1 MKKHIKR
8 ISILLTVLMILSA
21 FPMVSAYEYVSPD
34 NVTYLDASFA
44 TVGTENWYAWTW
56 SDNSNGRWVQGTEV
70 SYRVYSFNYLD
81 NNVLFA
87 RVDKT
92 KQADWNNG
100 SVYNQT
106 EDLVNHTA
114 DYYYVITA
122 WNSSS
127 SDKMQGK
134 WEFVGPDKPP
144 TDPTEVYYTVEP
156 PTTDPVT
163 EPSTD
168 NAHDSLY
175 NTYQRIRDSIPVG
188 GTPYT
193 KESQQR
199 FNAALRAAEDLLD
212 DATATDTQL
221 REAEQE
227 LKDAYNS
234 LEYSTADRTKLWT
247 AIEKLRTIIES
258 GEYKNYS
265 NADELKEIYDYA
277 LPVVYYE
284 PDQSVIDEWEAK
296 IYAAL
301 QKAGVITEPTT
312 EPNYTEPYTTGYTEP
327 TATTED
333 PTGHCTEFDLPYS
346 PDFAVALANYT
357 NNLMGESLSVSD
369 IDIFHYD
376 QTTVVFGLSD
386 NLCTEGHENIDGY
399 HFENW
404 NFFPREANKTGY
416 CVYYNGT
423 IYNLPDA
430 VSNNIMTAS
439 ALASIIPHS
448 SKLEGSTQ
456 PTETTE
462 SSQPIITEPTDPTT
476 TTEDPTG
483 HCTDN
488 EEMFRQIFATELAE
502 YSNELGYEEPFS
514 IEDVEFFYRNSGSM
528 AVFALRDKWCTVSEE
543 TIGNYKF
550 TNPSFFGNPKN
561 KTGLCVYYNNT
572 IFSIAKAVQEG
583 YVTAEFL
590 ASVIPNTTF
599 VGSTE
604 TTEATQPTQGIYDEV
619 VQAIV
624 QRHADAGVQPYH
636 VNVMYLKQLKNG
648 KWLLRYSVSIFLY
661 TQEMHVEHFGKWTYE
676 TANPAAEI
684 YDNGN
689 FYSFTEAYEK
699 GIITDNDMPEICS
712 EISGLTK
719 DEEPTTQITPT
730 EVTAPTTD
738 PEPLWM
744 TAMRAFKVY
753 LGSLYDGYYD
763 VSKTTYLG
771 KIGEDCELLYGWGYE
786 EPVSGGYIQIGSY
799 KIWAPATTP
808 FQSAGLFIYKN
819 GEIKL
824 LKDAFADGDVT
835 DVERIISLIKAAD
848 KSLGFEI
855 TDITQTDNTEPASTQ
870 SATTETV
877 PAVKYDIRNAKF
889 SSISAKTY
897 TGKAITPAVKVTYGG
912 KTLVKNKDY
921 TVSYGN
927 NKNAGAGT
935 ITVKGIGSYTNSKK
949 IVFKINK
956 AANTMTAKAT
966 AKTVKYSQLKNAKQT
981 VSAITVKK
989 AIGKVSYKKTSGKSF
1004 FTVNTETGKITIKKG
1019 TQKGT
1024 YTIKVKVTAAGNSNY
1039 KSASKTVTVKI
1050 KVK

>member
-1 MKKHIKR
+1 MKGDINVKKHIKR
-8 ISILLTVLMILSA
+8 ISILLAVLMILSA
-21 FPMVSAYEYVSPD
+21 FPMASAYEYVSPD

-56 SDNSNGRWVQGTEV
+56 SDNSNGRWVQGDEV
-70 SYRVYSFNYLD
+70 SPRVYAFNYLD
-81 NNVLFA
+81 YNVLFA

-114 DYYYVITA
+114 DYFYVITA

-134 WEFVGPDKPP
+134 WEFVGPNIPP
-144 TDPTEVYYTVEP
+144 TEATVTVEP

-199 FNAALRAAEDLLD
+199 FNTALRAAEDLLD

-221 REAEQE
+221 RQAEQE
-227 LKDAYNS
+227 LIDAYNA
-234 LEYSTADRTKLWT
+234 LEYSTADRTKLWA
-247 AIEKLRTIIES
+247 AIDILRGIIES

-312 EPNYTEPYTTGYTEP
+312 EPNYTEPSTTGYTEP
-327 TATTED
+327 TTTTED
-333 PTGHCTEFDLPYS
+333 PTGHCTEHDLPYS

-357 NNLMGESLSVSD
+357 NNLMGDSLSVSD
-369 IDIFHYD
+369 IDLFHYD

-386 NLCTEGHENIDGY
+386 NLCTEGEENIDGY

-404 NFFPREANKTGY
+404 NFFPHEANKTGY

-462 SSQPIITEPTDPTT
+462 SSQPIITEPTDPTA

-502 YSNELGYEEPFS
+502 YSNELGFQEPFS
-514 IEDVEFFYRNSGSM
+514 IEDVEFFYRNSGSL
-528 AVFALRDKWCTVSEE
+528 AVFALRYNLCIVSEE

-661 TQEMHVEHFGKWTYE
+661 TQEMHVEHFGGYTYE

-699 GIITDNDMPEICS
+699 GVITDNDMPEICS
-712 EISGLTK
+712 EISGVTK

-730 EVTAPTTD
+730 EVT
-738 PEPLWM
+738 EPN
-744 TAMRAFKVY
+744 
-753 LGSLYDGYYD
+753 S
-763 VSKTTYLG
+763 
-771 KIGEDCELLYGWGYE
+771 
-786 EPVSGGYIQIGSY
+786 
-799 KIWAPATTP
+799 
-808 FQSAGLFIYKN
+808 
-819 GEIKL
+819 
-824 LKDAFADGDVT
+824 
-835 DVERIISLIKAAD
+835 
-848 KSLGFEI
+848 
-855 TDITQTDNTEPASTQ
+855 
-870 SATTETV
+870 TETV
-877 PAVKYDIRNAKF
+877 TVATEPSSMESTEPTQGPEPPITEPTVPVTYNIGKAKVSAVPD
-889 SSISAKTY
+889 KTY
-897 TGKAITPAVKVTYGG
+897 TGKAITPTVKVTYNG
-912 KTLVKNKDY
+912 KILSKNKDY
-921 TVSYGN
+921 TLSYKN
-927 NKNAGAGT
+927 NKEVGTAAIT
-935 ITVKGIGSYTNSKK
+935 ITGKGSYTGAKTVHFK
-949 IVFKINK
+949 IVK
-956 AANTMTAKAT
+956 AANTMTVKAT
-966 AKTVKYSQLKNAKQT
+966 AKTVKYSQLKKAKQT

-1004 FTVNTETGKITIKKG
+1004 FTVNTKTGKITIKKG